1 MKYLNGWI
9 TKAKTQQVYVEL
21 KEKLAKEVGLEM
33 RSQKNDVKNPQEFKL
48 ISIVRIN
55 HARSWNMKPHK
66 LKEKKEAVLLHMES
80 SHLNEL
86 QPENFSQAL
95 HKDIDKTAGQKE

>member
-1 MKYLNGWI
+1 
-9 TKAKTQQVYVEL
+9 
-21 KEKLAKEVGLEM
+21 
-33 RSQKNDVKNPQEFKL
+33 
-48 ISIVRIN
+48 
-55 HARSWNMKPHK
+55 MKPHK

-95 HKDIDKTAGQKE
+95 HKDTDKTAGQKE